1 MKNIGIFGFGN
12 MGQAIFKL
20 LKNKKD
26 FNFLINDLQKIKPS
40 GVKFTDNLEELIK
53 SSDLVFICVK
63 PQDFKDL
70 APLEANN
77 KVIISIM
84 VGVSLKELNNKF
96 KGAKVIRTMPNLPL
110 QIGEGVV
117 AWYYQ
122 KNIFKKNELLK
133 IKNILSSFG
142 ELILLEKEN
151 DIHSLTAITGCGPAY
166 VFSFIN
172 ALIKSAIKLGFSEEQ
187 AELIVDATVSGSFN
201 YYQNRDT
208 ELDNLI
214 SRVASKKGVTEIALN
229 ELNLKEFYN
238 TWQKVTKKAQQR
250 SRELSK
256 N

>member
-12 MGQAIFKL
+12 MGQAIFEL
-20 LKNKKD
+20 LKNEKD
-26 FNFLINDLQKIKPS
+26 FNFFINDLQRIKVS
-40 GVKFTDNLEELIK
+40 GAKSAKNLEELIR
-53 SSDLVFICVK
+53 SSNLIFVCVK
-63 PQDFKDL
+63 PQNFKDL

-84 VGVSLKELNNKF
+84 AGITLKELGSKF

-122 KNIFKKNELLK
+122 KNVFKKNELLK

-172 ALIKSAIKLGFSEEQ
+172 ALIKSAVKLGFSEEQ

-201 YYQNRDT
+201 YYQNRNS
-208 ELDNLI
+208 ELDDLI
-214 SRVASKKGVTEIALN
+214 SRVASKKGVTEEA
-229 ELNLKEFYN
+229 LKELDLKKFYN
-238 TWQKVTKKAQQR
+238 TWQKVTKKAQTR
-250 SRELSK
+250 SKELSK
-256 N
+256 